1 MGSIVT
7 APRQTI
13 FDQSHYLRL
22 IEARGETIRR
32 MVKEL
37 KPALNLSTAMDA
49 GCGVGFFSETL
60 RECGLQVRAFDGRIE
75 NVAEARKRF
84 PQISFEQGD
93 VQNSEIRDLGESDL
107 VLCFGL
113 LYHLENPLLAIR
125 NLRSLTRQVLLLE
138 SMCFPD
144 EEQWML
150 LREEPSLKDQSLTD
164 IAFYASEGCLVKMLY
179 RAGFGAVYRIASLP
193 DHDDFR
199 ETSEHV
205 RRRTV
210 LLAVPQKL
218 NLHGLTFIPEP
229 RESSD
234 PWGKTLSAPAKISEN
249 VRQFLVKPANQK
261 LASVS
266 RRVKAFFGE
275 NSRVVTLPFGARWL
289 CEQSALDGQLKSG
302 KFEVAET
309 KFVARFLRDGMTVL
323 DIGAHHGFYTL
334 LASSRVGSSGRVI
347 AFEPSPRERVRLE
360 RHVRLNKCAN
370 VRIEQIALGAS
381 PGRAELFLVEGM
393 EDYCNS
399 LRPPAVNAETRRVPV
414 SVTTLDEFLSSAGLA
429 DVHFVKLD
437 VEGAELDVLKGASN
451 LLRQSLRPVFMV
463 EVYDIR
469 TRPWGYS
476 ARDIV
481 RFLAERS
488 FKWFSLEESGQPAPV
503 DSIGCSFDA
512 NLVAVPAERMHSF
525 GESVKIR
532 CDGT

>member
-1 MGSIVT
+1 MT

-218 NLHGLTFIPEP
+218 NLH
-229 RESSD
+229 
-234 PWGKTLSAPAKISEN
+234 APAKISEN

-289 CEQSALDGQLKSG
+289 CEQSALDGQLRSG

-334 LASSRVGSSGRVI
+334 LASSRVGSSGSVI